1 MQKTIMHS
9 VITCDYMII

>member
-9 VITCDYMII
+9 VITCDYMIL